1 MMKFQKEMF
10 NGLQETMKLQLEI
23 FMKTMQQLTAGLPKS
38 QTNQA
43 ENKLSAQPEA
53 NPKQCGAIYFHK

>member
-43 ENKLSAQPEA
+43 ENKLAAQPEA
-53 NPKQCGAIYFHK
+53 NLKQCGAIYFHK